1 MSFVRPKGKAV
12 SHEKQTLVIP
22 GELVRSTSRGAAAK
36 VGREVR
42 RGPTRRDWCRLSDII
57 VQEPKDCMQ
66 AKSAQLLEWIEEF
79 EEHLEPDTLGYWVA
93 NRIPECLETEE
104 EDSIGL
110 LACIEDLKMQVRQ
123 QSNGGVCTLVQA
135 NVTNYRA
142 EVKQWLVTNQ
152 CQVTC
157 VQETHVEE
165 KSKQEGLKSGL
176 VAGSLETWAHPAE
189 STQGGSMGGLATTAR
204 THLQTRHLQTFGDQ
218 GKGCIFIGLR
228 LQGWELAIGNV
239 YMESGTGPGAGVNPG
254 LLSKLAVF
262 VQELRVPWIIV
273 GDWNCSPEELA
284 SSGFLSM
291 IKGRLVAPGHAT
303 TTQGSEIDYAV
314 ASEAIAACTQ
324 VEVDWD
330 VPFKPHAAIKYKVHK
345 KGACLPVPQAPR
357 FAPEP
362 GEYQAELTKSPTKV
376 VQALFEPPTA
386 RQTELEWGQTL
397 QKLEAQ
403 LHMDQHGRGWHFPVK
418 REPLVPQTSPHKP
431 WQGGRV
437 AYWERLQ
444 LWVKQ
449 RQQRPLKPSQL
460 RLFLKQVSH
469 MHHYMD
475 TDGAADPGATQVK
488 LEAYMT

>member
-1 MSFVRPKGKAV
+1 
-12 SHEKQTLVIP
+12 
-22 GELVRSTSRGAAAK
+22 
-36 VGREVR
+36 
-42 RGPTRRDWCRLSDII
+42 
-57 VQEPKDCMQ
+57 
-66 AKSAQLLEWIEEF
+66 
-79 EEHLEPDTLGYWVA
+79 
-93 NRIPECLETEE
+93 
-104 EDSIGL
+104 
-110 LACIEDLKMQVRQ
+110 
-123 QSNGGVCTLVQA
+123 
-135 NVTNYRA
+135 
-142 EVKQWLVTNQ
+142 
-152 CQVTC
+152 
-157 VQETHVEE
+157 
-165 KSKQEGLKSGL
+165 
-176 VAGSLETWAHPAE
+176 
-189 STQGGSMGGLATTAR
+189 
-204 THLQTRHLQTFGDQ
+204 
-218 GKGCIFIGLR
+218 
-228 LQGWELAIGNV
+228 
-239 YMESGTGPGAGVNPG
+239 
-254 LLSKLAVF
+254 
-262 VQELRVPWIIV
+262 
-273 GDWNCSPEELA
+273 
-284 SSGFLSM
+284 M
-291 IKGRLVAPGHAT
+291 IKGRLVTPGQAT

-324 VEVDWD
+324 VEVDWE
-330 VPFKPHAAIKYKVHK
+330 VHFKPHAAIKYKVHK

-475 TDGAADPGATQVK
+475 AEGATDPGATQVT
-488 LEAYMT
+488 LEAYMLGHGVDLRQVQEVLDKAREEACAWRAQRQKQYQE